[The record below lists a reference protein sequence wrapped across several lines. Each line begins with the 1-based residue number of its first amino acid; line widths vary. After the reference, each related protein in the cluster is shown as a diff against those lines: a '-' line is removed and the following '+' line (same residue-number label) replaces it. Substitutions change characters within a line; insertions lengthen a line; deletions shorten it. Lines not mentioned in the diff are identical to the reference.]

1 MMYPK
6 IEQYGT
12 VFLLSIHTNTERR
25 TKKLFQF
32 FRCFCRKDNNKK
44 GAKGGK
50 NEKDDDGKE
59 FDPFPLFFGKMCTNT
74 PLNTFTYPTVSRNT
88 NLDVV
93 FLQMY
98 PLRPLIDPWF
108 WAQTRGQSICLG
120 HLLEKCTI
128 IQLQLTRFSSSEYC
142 KILLDQEGSDHFCQI
157 FICPNTLPQ
166 GRDTLSN

>member
-1 MMYPK
+1 MALYSCS
-6 IEQYGT
+6 QYIQIQNDGQKN
-12 VFLLSIHTNTERR
+12 FSNSSAAFAER
-25 TKKLFQF
+25 TII
-32 FRCFCRKDNNKK
+32 KK

-59 FDPFPLFFGKMCTNT
+59 FDPYPLFFGKMCTNT

-120 HLLEKCTI
+120 HPLEKCTI

-142 KILLDQEGSDHFCQI
+142 KILLD
-157 FICPNTLPQ
+157 
-166 GRDTLSN
+166 

>member
-1 MMYPK
+1 MYPK
-6 IEQYGT
+6 IEWYGYGS

-59 FDPFPLFFGKMCTNT
+59 FDPFPHSGKCARVR
-74 PLNTFTYPTVSRNT
+74 PFNTFTYQCNT

-108 WAQTRGQSICLG
+108 WAQTLGQSICLG
-120 HLLEKCTI
+120 HPLEKCTI

-142 KILLDQEGSDHFCQI
+142 KILLD
-157 FICPNTLPQ
+157 
-166 GRDTLSN
+166 